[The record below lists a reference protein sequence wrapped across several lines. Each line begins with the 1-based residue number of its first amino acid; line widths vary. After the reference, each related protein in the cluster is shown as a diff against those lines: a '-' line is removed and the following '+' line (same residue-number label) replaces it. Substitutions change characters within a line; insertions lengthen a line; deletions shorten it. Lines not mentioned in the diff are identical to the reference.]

1 MWIVAS
7 LLQTSVSFLALGRL
21 RVFIS
26 VQFKDRVFLIS
37 CVFSFVICNRSFV
50 IIILRRPIAELL

>member
-1 MWIVAS
+1 M
-7 LLQTSVSFLALGRL
+7 
-21 RVFIS
+21 FIL

-50 IIILRRPIAELL
+50 VIILRRPVAGLL